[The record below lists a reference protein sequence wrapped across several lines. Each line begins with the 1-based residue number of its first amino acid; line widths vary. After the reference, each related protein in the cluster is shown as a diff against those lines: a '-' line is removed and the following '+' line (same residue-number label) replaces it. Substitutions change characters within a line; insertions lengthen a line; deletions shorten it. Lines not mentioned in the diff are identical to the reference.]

1 MSNQSLQQMAA
12 LLTEVTAA
20 FDRPFR
26 GLASYLD
33 LAQERIESWER
44 FHRPASA
51 SEE

>member
-1 MSNQSLQQMAA
+1 MRMAD

-26 GLASYLD
+26 ELASYLD
-33 LAQERIESWER
+33 LVQERIESWER
-44 FHRPASA
+44 FDRPASA